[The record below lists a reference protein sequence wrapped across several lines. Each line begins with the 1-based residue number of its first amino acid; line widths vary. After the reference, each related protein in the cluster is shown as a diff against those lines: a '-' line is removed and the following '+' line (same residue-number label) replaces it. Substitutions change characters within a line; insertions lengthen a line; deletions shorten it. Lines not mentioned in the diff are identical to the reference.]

1 MKQRRTSL
9 KDLADKLGVSIAT
22 VSRALRNSHEVGEEM
37 TQKVKKLAK
46 ELNYR
51 PNPFAQSLRKEAPRV
66 IGVIVPNLVTHYYA
80 AVLDGIEDYASKL
93 GYSVISSN
101 SHEDH
106 EREAQALD
114 NFLNMH
120 VEGII
125 ACLAQDTTDYSH
137 FEQLHKMGV
146 PLVFFARC
154 CLEDM
159 FSQVVGNGDVAAQEA
174 TQHMI
179 ETGSRRVAFIGGPN
193 HLDMV
198 RRRKHGYLEALRE
211 NRIPIDRDL
220 VVCDKIDFDVARNA
234 TLRLLEGE
242 NPPDAILA
250 FNDIITYAAFDAIKS
265 KGLRIPEDVAII
277 GFTDG
282 DTAAF
287 VTPRLTAI
295 MDQAHVQGTKAC
307 QLLMK
312 SINEIE
318 FEEHFVLL
326 FLHLPEMRIGKHFRL
341 SQQRIGGNILSYPK
355 LWRSWSK
362 LMLTIFPWL
371 VHSCF
376 RRYGITRLFYLFRH
390 GKIVIWRF
398 FLVNNSRINILRSRS
413 AIELSHLRIIL
424 IPCLSPYPRNSK
436 PYQQGEGCSQ
446 TKR

>member
-137 FEQLHKMGV
+137 FEQLHEMGV

-220 VVCDKIDFDVARNA
+220 VVCDKIDFDVARKA

-265 KGLRIPEDVAII
+265 KGLRIPEDAAII

-287 VTPRLTAI
+287 VTPRLSAI

-312 SINEIE
+312 SINGDEKIYKE
-318 FEEHFVLL
+318 VV
-326 FLHLPEMRIGKHFRL
+326 PM
-341 SQQRIGGNILSYPK
+341 ILKIRESSEK
-355 LWRSWSK
+355 N
-362 LMLTIFPWL
+362 L
-371 VHSCF
+371 V
-376 RRYGITRLFYLFRH
+376 
-390 GKIVIWRF
+390 K
-398 FLVNNSRINILRSRS
+398 
-413 AIELSHLRIIL
+413 
-424 IPCLSPYPRNSK
+424 K
-436 PYQQGEGCSQ
+436 
-446 TKR
+446 

>member
-37 TQKVKKLAK
+37 TQKVKQLAK

-51 PNPFAQSLRKEAPRV
+51 PNPFAQSLRKEALRV

-93 GYSVISSN
+93 GYSVISAN

-220 VVCDKIDFDVARNA
+220 VVCDKIDFDVARKA

-287 VTPRLTAI
+287 VTPRLSAI

-312 SINEIE
+312 SINGDEKIYKE
-318 FEEHFVLL
+318 VV
-326 FLHLPEMRIGKHFRL
+326 PM
-341 SQQRIGGNILSYPK
+341 IL
-355 LWRSWSK
+355 
-362 LMLTIFPWL
+362 
-371 VHSCF
+371 
-376 RRYGITRLFYLFRH
+376 
-390 GKIVIWRF
+390 KIRESSEKN
-398 FLVNNSRINILRSRS
+398 L
-413 AIELSHLRIIL
+413 E
-424 IPCLSPYPRNSK
+424 K
-436 PYQQGEGCSQ
+436 
-446 TKR
+446 K

>member
-1 MKQRRTSL
+1 
-9 KDLADKLGVSIAT
+9 
-22 VSRALRNSHEVGEEM
+22 M

-137 FEQLHKMGV
+137 FEQLHEMGV

-287 VTPRLTAI
+287 VTPRLSAI

-312 SINEIE
+312 SINGDEKIYKE
-318 FEEHFVLL
+318 VV
-326 FLHLPEMRIGKHFRL
+326 PM
-341 SQQRIGGNILSYPK
+341 ILKIRESSDK
-355 LWRSWSK
+355 N
-362 LMLTIFPWL
+362 L
-371 VHSCF
+371 V
-376 RRYGITRLFYLFRH
+376 
-390 GKIVIWRF
+390 K
-398 FLVNNSRINILRSRS
+398 
-413 AIELSHLRIIL
+413 
-424 IPCLSPYPRNSK
+424 K
-436 PYQQGEGCSQ
+436 
-446 TKR
+446 

>member
-37 TQKVKKLAK
+37 TQKVKQLAK

-137 FEQLHKMGV
+137 FEQLHEMGV

-159 FSQVVGNGDVAAQEA
+159 FSQVVGNGDVVAQEA

-242 NPPDAILA
+242 NPPEAILA

-287 VTPRLTAI
+287 VTPRLSAI

-312 SINEIE
+312 SINGDEKIYKE
-318 FEEHFVLL
+318 VV
-326 FLHLPEMRIGKHFRL
+326 PM
-341 SQQRIGGNILSYPK
+341 ILKIRESSEK
-355 LWRSWSK
+355 N
-362 LMLTIFPWL
+362 L
-371 VHSCF
+371 V
-376 RRYGITRLFYLFRH
+376 
-390 GKIVIWRF
+390 K
-398 FLVNNSRINILRSRS
+398 
-413 AIELSHLRIIL
+413 
-424 IPCLSPYPRNSK
+424 K
-436 PYQQGEGCSQ
+436 
-446 TKR
+446 

>member
-37 TQKVKKLAK
+37 TQKVKQLAK

-93 GYSVISSN
+93 GYSVISAN

-179 ETGSRRVAFIGGPN
+179 ETGSHRVAFIGGPT

-211 NRIPIDRDL
+211 NRIPIDRSL

-287 VTPRLTAI
+287 VTPRLSAI

-312 SINEIE
+312 SINGDEKIYKE
-318 FEEHFVLL
+318 VV
-326 FLHLPEMRIGKHFRL
+326 PM
-341 SQQRIGGNILSYPK
+341 IL
-355 LWRSWSK
+355 
-362 LMLTIFPWL
+362 
-371 VHSCF
+371 
-376 RRYGITRLFYLFRH
+376 
-390 GKIVIWRF
+390 KIRESSEKI
-398 FLVNNSRINILRSRS
+398 
-413 AIELSHLRIIL
+413 
-424 IPCLSPYPRNSK
+424 
-436 PYQQGEGCSQ
+436 Q
-446 TKR
+446 

>member
-1 MKQRRTSL
+1 
-9 KDLADKLGVSIAT
+9 
-22 VSRALRNSHEVGEEM
+22 M
-37 TQKVKKLAK
+37 TQKVKQLAK

-93 GYSVISSN
+93 GYSVISAN

-137 FEQLHKMGV
+137 FEQLHEMGV

-220 VVCDKIDFDVARNA
+220 VVCDKIDFDVARKA

-250 FNDIITYAAFDAIKS
+250 FNDIITYASFDALKS
-265 KGLRIPEDVAII
+265 KVLRIPEDVAII

-287 VTPRLTAI
+287 VTPRLSAI

-312 SINEIE
+312 SINGDEKIYKE
-318 FEEHFVLL
+318 VV
-326 FLHLPEMRIGKHFRL
+326 PM
-341 SQQRIGGNILSYPK
+341 IL
-355 LWRSWSK
+355 
-362 LMLTIFPWL
+362 
-371 VHSCF
+371 
-376 RRYGITRLFYLFRH
+376 
-390 GKIVIWRF
+390 KIRESSEKI
-398 FLVNNSRINILRSRS
+398 
-413 AIELSHLRIIL
+413 
-424 IPCLSPYPRNSK
+424 
-436 PYQQGEGCSQ
+436 Q
-446 TKR
+446 

>member
-37 TQKVKKLAK
+37 TQKVKQLAK

-93 GYSVISSN
+93 GYSVISAN

-234 TLRLLEGE
+234 TFRLLEGE

-287 VTPRLTAI
+287 VTPRLSAI

-312 SINEIE
+312 SINGDEKIYKE
-318 FEEHFVLL
+318 VV
-326 FLHLPEMRIGKHFRL
+326 PM
-341 SQQRIGGNILSYPK
+341 ILKIRESSEK
-355 LWRSWSK
+355 N
-362 LMLTIFPWL
+362 L
-371 VHSCF
+371 V
-376 RRYGITRLFYLFRH
+376 
-390 GKIVIWRF
+390 K
-398 FLVNNSRINILRSRS
+398 
-413 AIELSHLRIIL
+413 
-424 IPCLSPYPRNSK
+424 K
-436 PYQQGEGCSQ
+436 
-446 TKR
+446 

>member
-37 TQKVKKLAK
+37 TQKVKQLAK

-93 GYSVISSN
+93 GYSVISAN

-287 VTPRLTAI
+287 VTPRLSAI

-312 SINEIE
+312 SINGDEKIYKE
-318 FEEHFVLL
+318 VV
-326 FLHLPEMRIGKHFRL
+326 PM
-341 SQQRIGGNILSYPK
+341 IL
-355 LWRSWSK
+355 
-362 LMLTIFPWL
+362 
-371 VHSCF
+371 
-376 RRYGITRLFYLFRH
+376 
-390 GKIVIWRF
+390 KIRESSEKN
-398 FLVNNSRINILRSRS
+398 L
-413 AIELSHLRIIL
+413 E
-424 IPCLSPYPRNSK
+424 K
-436 PYQQGEGCSQ
+436 
-446 TKR
+446 K

>member
-1 MKQRRTSL
+1 
-9 KDLADKLGVSIAT
+9 
-22 VSRALRNSHEVGEEM
+22 M
-37 TQKVKKLAK
+37 TQKVKQLAK

-93 GYSVISSN
+93 GYSVISAN
-101 SHEDH
+101 SHENH

-312 SINEIE
+312 SINGDEKIYKE
-318 FEEHFVLL
+318 VV
-326 FLHLPEMRIGKHFRL
+326 PM
-341 SQQRIGGNILSYPK
+341 IL
-355 LWRSWSK
+355 
-362 LMLTIFPWL
+362 
-371 VHSCF
+371 
-376 RRYGITRLFYLFRH
+376 
-390 GKIVIWRF
+390 KIRESSEKI
-398 FLVNNSRINILRSRS
+398 
-413 AIELSHLRIIL
+413 
-424 IPCLSPYPRNSK
+424 
-436 PYQQGEGCSQ
+436 Q
-446 TKR
+446 

>member
-137 FEQLHKMGV
+137 FEQLHEMGV

-220 VVCDKIDFDVARNA
+220 VVCDKIDFDVARKA

-287 VTPRLTAI
+287 VTPRLSAI

-312 SINEIE
+312 SINGDEKIYKE
-318 FEEHFVLL
+318 VVPMILKIRESSEKK
-326 FLHLPEMRIGKHFRL
+326 IGRAH
-341 SQQRIGGNILSYPK
+341 
-355 LWRSWSK
+355 
-362 LMLTIFPWL
+362 
-371 VHSCF
+371 V
-376 RRYGITRLFYLFRH
+376 
-390 GKIVIWRF
+390 
-398 FLVNNSRINILRSRS
+398 
-413 AIELSHLRIIL
+413 
-424 IPCLSPYPRNSK
+424 
-436 PYQQGEGCSQ
+436 
-446 TKR
+446 

>member
-137 FEQLHKMGV
+137 FEQLHEMGV
-146 PLVFFARC
+146 PLVFVARWW
-154 CLEDM
+154 LEDM

-220 VVCDKIDFDVARNA
+220 VVSDKIDFDVARND

-242 NPPDAILA
+242 TPPDAILA

-287 VTPRLTAI
+287 VTPRLSAI

-312 SINEIE
+312 SINGDEKIYKE
-318 FEEHFVLL
+318 VV
-326 FLHLPEMRIGKHFRL
+326 PM
-341 SQQRIGGNILSYPK
+341 ILKIRESSEK
-355 LWRSWSK
+355 N
-362 LMLTIFPWL
+362 L
-371 VHSCF
+371 V
-376 RRYGITRLFYLFRH
+376 
-390 GKIVIWRF
+390 K
-398 FLVNNSRINILRSRS
+398 
-413 AIELSHLRIIL
+413 
-424 IPCLSPYPRNSK
+424 K
-436 PYQQGEGCSQ
+436 
-446 TKR
+446 

>member
-9 KDLADKLGVSIAT
+9 KDLADKLGVSMAT

-37 TQKVKKLAK
+37 TQKVKQLAK

-137 FEQLHKMGV
+137 FEQLHEMGV

-287 VTPRLTAI
+287 VTPRLSAI

-312 SINEIE
+312 SINGDEKIYKE
-318 FEEHFVLL
+318 VV
-326 FLHLPEMRIGKHFRL
+326 PM
-341 SQQRIGGNILSYPK
+341 ILKIRESSEK
-355 LWRSWSK
+355 N
-362 LMLTIFPWL
+362 L
-371 VHSCF
+371 V
-376 RRYGITRLFYLFRH
+376 
-390 GKIVIWRF
+390 K
-398 FLVNNSRINILRSRS
+398 
-413 AIELSHLRIIL
+413 
-424 IPCLSPYPRNSK
+424 K
-436 PYQQGEGCSQ
+436 
-446 TKR
+446 